1 MTESAFM
8 DRIGALRFS
17 LPGKS
22 AIAAVNLMTGDTFA
36 WNGGEIFPSASI
48 IKLPILCTAYAMA
61 ESGELSLSDRI
72 EVTDAA
78 RTGGDGVT
86 RLMQPGLCPTLHDLM
101 TLMIVLSDNMATN
114 MVVDAVTPQRIHE
127 FLESRGLTRIR
138 WRRKMMDAAAM
149 AAGIEN
155 EAAAGDVTEL
165 LKGLANGTL
174 LSQEHCKDALDI
186 LSRQQINH
194 KLPRRLWKPYD
205 HDFEREEIKIAHKTG
220 DMPGL
225 EHDAGVF
232 TAPGF
237 SFVLTVMTLGP
248 REPQQ
253 SVKQWEFIGSVA
265 EEFVRYWDPQ
275 SRS

>member
-1 MTESAFM
+1 MTESILI
-8 DRIGALRFS
+8 DNIGQLRYMM
-17 LPGKS
+17 PGKS
-22 AIAAVNLMTGDTFA
+22 AVFAENLETGEQFA
-36 WNGGEIFPSASI
+36 WNGDEIFPSASI
-48 IKLPILCTAYAMA
+48 IKLPILCTAYAMS

-72 EVTDAA
+72 TVTDAA
-78 RTGGDGVT
+78 RTGGDGVM
-86 RLMQPGLCPTLHDLM
+86 RLMQNGLSPTLHDLM

-127 FLESRGLTRIR
+127 FLESRGLTGIR

-155 EAAAGDVTEL
+155 EAAARDVLEL
-165 LKGLANGTL
+165 LKGLAKGTL
-174 LSQEHCKDALDI
+174 LSPPHCKDAVDI
-186 LSRQQINH
+186 LTRQQINH
-194 KLPRRLWKPYD
+194 KFPRRLWKPYD

-225 EHDAGVF
+225 EHDAGIF
-232 TAPGF
+232 TGPGF

-248 REPQQ
+248 RNPEQ
-253 SVKQWEFIGSVA
+253 SVKQWDFIAAVA
-265 EEFVRYWDPQ
+265 EQFVRYWDPQ